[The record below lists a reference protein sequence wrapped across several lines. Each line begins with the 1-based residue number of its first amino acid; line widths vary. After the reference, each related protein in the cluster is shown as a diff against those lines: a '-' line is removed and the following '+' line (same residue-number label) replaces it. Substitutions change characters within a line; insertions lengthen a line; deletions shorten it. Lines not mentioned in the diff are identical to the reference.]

1 MPVLHME
8 TTKTRGFANQLNQSA
23 QLLDSELR
31 RLSQTHSMLS
41 QNWSGASQQQF
52 MSEAQTALQRLSQL
66 GGFCPTPQKG
76 PIQIFRADF
85 GLLELLRASE
95 AKTLV

>member
-1 MPVLHME
+1 
-8 TTKTRGFANQLNQSA
+8 
-23 QLLDSELR
+23 
-31 RLSQTHSMLS
+31 MLIY
-41 QNWSGASQQQF
+41 QDGRYWPDLIPEEFQPALKASL
-52 MSEAQTALQRLSQL
+52 AK